1 MNRITTEQPITARVH
16 PGSRGTPAETRA
28 VDTPLLQQLKA
39 RAATLPVEGRIPSLA
54 GATGWLN
61 SDPLSADS
69 LRGKVVLFEFW
80 TFTCINWLRTESYVR
95 AWAKK
100 YRDSGLVV
108 VGVHTPEFSFEHDA
122 DNVRRAV
129 AAMRIEYPVA
139 LDPDYAVWQAFD
151 NNYWPAMYFADAE
164 GRIRHHYYGE
174 GEYEMSEMVI
184 QQLLADAGVRDFPG
198 ELVTAD
204 GEGIEAQAD
213 WRNLE
218 TSETYV
224 GYRQA
229 QGYAGADDVVPDER
243 FTYTVPA
250 SLALN
255 TWALGGAWTVGAES
269 AAANAEDGSIAF
281 RFHARD
287 LHAVMGSPRRAAS
300 VRFRVTIDGA
310 APGDAHG
317 VDCDAAGDGVANDQ
331 RLYQL
336 IRQAGNVMDRTAEI
350 TLLDPGLEVFV
361 FTFG

>member
-1 MNRITTEQPITARVH
+1 MSGVSTGQLVTSATH
-16 PGSRGTPAETRA
+16 PASAASPVPAIDTR
-28 VDTPLLQQLKA
+28 LLEELKA
-39 RAATLPVEGRIPSLA
+39 RAARLPVEGRIPSLA

-61 SDPLSADS
+61 SDPLTPDA
-69 LRGKVVLFEFW
+69 LLGKVVLFEFW
-80 TFTCINWLRTESYVR
+80 TFTCINWLRTESHVR
-95 AWAKK
+95 AWAQR

-129 AAMRIEYPVA
+129 AAMNIEYPVA
-139 LDPDYAVWQAFD
+139 LDPNYAVWQAFD

-184 QQLLADAGVRDFPG
+184 QQLLADAGFGGFSDG
-198 ELVTAD
+198 LATAE

-213 WRNLE
+213 WTDLE

-229 QGYAGADDVVPDER
+229 QGYAGADDVIPGER
-243 FTYTVPA
+243 STYTVPM
-250 SLALN
+250 SLDLN
-255 TWALGGAWTVGAES
+255 TWALGGEWTDGAES
-269 AAANAEDGSIAF
+269 AAPNAADARIAF

-287 LHAVMGSPRRAAS
+287 LHLVMAPPHRGTS
-300 VRFRVTIDGA
+300 VRFRVAVNGGI
-310 APGDAHG
+310 PGDAHG
-317 VDCDAAGDGVANDQ
+317 IDCDADGFGVASDQ

-336 IRQAGNVMDRTAEI
+336 IRQPGQVMDRTAEI
-350 TLLDPGLEVFV
+350 TFLDPGVEVFL
-361 FTFG
+361 FTFH

>member
-1 MNRITTEQPITARVH
+1 MSTGQLVTSATHPASAGAQAAATALDPR
-16 PGSRGTPAETRA
+16 
-28 VDTPLLQQLKA
+28 LLDDLKA
-39 RAATLPVEGRIPSLA
+39 RAARLPVEGRIPSLA

-61 SDPLSADS
+61 SDPLTPDA

-95 AWAKK
+95 AWAEK
-100 YRDSGLVV
+100 YKDFGLVV
-108 VGVHTPEFSFEHDA
+108 VGVHTPEFSFEHDV

-139 LDPDYAVWQAFD
+139 LDPDYAVWRAFD

-184 QQLLADAGVRDFPG
+184 QQLLADAGFAGFTDA
-198 ELVTAD
+198 LVTAD

-250 SLALN
+250 SLDLN
-255 TWALGGAWTVGAES
+255 TWALGGAWTVGAENGAVN
-269 AAANAEDGSIAF
+269 AADARIAF

-287 LHAVMGSPRRAAS
+287 LHLVMGSPQRGAS
-300 VRFRVTIDGA
+300 VRFRVTIDGGA
-310 APGDAHG
+310 HGDAHG
-317 VDCDAAGDGVANDQ
+317 IDCDAEGDGVASDQ

-336 IRQAGNVMDRTAEI
+336 IRQPGTVTDRTAEI
-350 TLLDPGLEVFV
+350 TFLDPGVEVFV

>member
-1 MNRITTEQPITARVH
+1 MATGELITTRTH
-16 PGSRGTPAETRA
+16 PASAGTPGDAEALDPR
-28 VDTPLLQQLKA
+28 LLEELKA
-39 RAATLPVEGRIPSLA
+39 RAAALPVEGRIPSLA

-61 SDPLSADS
+61 SDPLSPDA

-80 TFTCINWLRTESYVR
+80 TFTCINWLRTESHVR
-95 AWAKK
+95 AWSQRYKDA
-100 YRDSGLVV
+100 GLVV

-122 DNVRRAV
+122 GSVRRAV
-129 AAMRIEYPVA
+129 AAMHIDYPVA
-139 LDPDYAVWQAFD
+139 LDPDYLVWQAFD

-184 QQLLADAGVRDFPG
+184 QQLLADAGFRGFTDD
-198 ELVTAD
+198 LVTAD

-229 QGYAGADDVVPDER
+229 QGYAGADDIVPDER
-243 FTYTVPA
+243 FTYTVPV
-250 SLALN
+250 SLDLN
-255 TWALGGAWTVGAES
+255 TWALGGEWTAGAES
-269 AAANAEDGSIAF
+269 AAVNAAQGRVAF

-287 LHAVMGSPRRAAS
+287 LHLVMGSPLPGAS
-300 VRFRVTIDGA
+300 IRFRVTIDGE
-310 APGDAHG
+310 APGNAHG
-317 VDCDAAGDGVANDQ
+317 VDCGSDGAGVAAEQ

-336 IRQAGNVMDRTAEI
+336 IRQPGNVMDRTAEI
-350 TLLDPGLEVFV
+350 TFLDPGVEVYV

>member
-1 MNRITTEQPITARVH
+1 MSTRQLVTSATHPASAGSPAGAAALDPNFLDELKQHAAR
-16 PGSRGTPAETRA
+16 
-28 VDTPLLQQLKA
+28 
-39 RAATLPVEGRIPSLA
+39 LPVEGRIPSLA

-61 SDPLSADS
+61 SEPLTPDA

-80 TFTCINWLRTESYVR
+80 TFTCINWLRTESRVR
-95 AWAKK
+95 AWAEK
-100 YRDSGLVV
+100 YKESGLVV

-184 QQLLADAGVRDFPG
+184 QQLLADAGFGGFSG

-204 GEGIEAQAD
+204 GDGIEAQAD
-213 WRNLE
+213 WADLE

-229 QGYAGADDVVPDER
+229 QGYAGADDIVPDLR

-250 SLALN
+250 SLDLN
-255 TWALGGAWTVGAES
+255 TWALGGEWTAGAEN
-269 AAANAEDGSIAF
+269 ATANAADASIAF

-287 LHAVMGSPRRAAS
+287 LHLVMGTPNPGAS
-300 VRFRVTIDGA
+300 VRFRVTIDGGV
-310 APGDAHG
+310 PGDAHG
-317 VDCDAAGDGVANDQ
+317 IDCDADGAGVASDQ

-336 IRQAGNVMDRTAEI
+336 IRQPGNVQDRTAEI
-350 TLLDPGLEVFV
+350 TFLDPGVEVFV